1 MDERRDVWMGGRMY
15 GWEKGCMDERRDVWM
30 KEGMY
35 GCEGDLFYTTIK
47 VK

>member
-1 MDERRDVWMGGRMY
+1 MDERRDVWMEEGMY

-35 GCEGDLFYTTIK
+35 G
-47 VK
+47 